1 MILLD
6 NICKVFNENSDSK
19 FLALDNIKLN
29 IKAGELIV
37 LKGVSGSGKST
48 LLSIIGTLERPTSGS
63 VIVDGESVAKLPD
76 IHASAFRSKTIGF
89 IFQSFNLYDDYS
101 VSENISIPL
110 LNQKYSLDEIESK
123 VSKCMKFANIEHK
136 SNQIVQTL
144 SGGEKQR
151 VAIARSLV
159 NDPQIILCDE
169 PTANLDKDNS
179 ISFINSLKELKKL
192 GKTIVVSTHDLLFD
206 DLDFVDRII
215 NIENG
220 KIISG

>member
-19 FLALDNIKLN
+19 FLALDNININ
-29 IKAGELIV
+29 IKAGELVV

-63 VIVDGESVAKLPD
+63 LIVDGESVAKLPD

-136 SNQIVQTL
+136 ANQIVQTL

>member
-19 FLALDNIKLN
+19 FLALDNINLN
-29 IKAGELIV
+29 IKAGELVV

-136 SNQIVQTL
+136 ANQIVQTL

-179 ISFINSLKELKKL
+179 ISFINSLKELKEL

-220 KIISG
+220 KITSG